1 MKNRSETKRLS
12 SLNSAMTVAATMA
25 VTIASGIAP
34 AAAGTIRHD
43 RPDWQYVNL
52 AKYYPSVGQI
62 GLNSQGLCS
71 GTLISSNWVL
81 TAAHCIDSMQG
92 QSANFMVGGGRY
104 TVTNAIGYR
113 GWLNTS
119 GEPYAGYDIALLKL
133 KSSVQNVAPAN
144 LFTGYNEDMQIGT
157 YVGFGATGTGLTG
170 EYYNDGKK
178 RAGQNIIGLG
188 SRAVVPNNQG
198 YQRLSD
204 RVLVSDFDS
213 PYTAN
218 LYDPLSVPL
227 NLEYSIA
234 HGDSG
239 GGMFINSRLA
249 GVNSFGVDP
258 ITKSSNPRYGITM
271 GTTRVSSFTSWINSV
286 ISRTWSSYSS
296 NYWGYTPVLQQYM
309 SSESFPILDQYYE
322 FDDWDPNNPY
332 QVAMSWDDS
341 EELPHKIPEPS
352 TLIGIFC
359 IGGLLK
365 LCRRRQPS
373 A

>member
-1 MKNRSETKRLS
+1 MKNRSETKPGS
-12 SLNSAMTVAATMA
+12 SVNSMMTVAATMA
-25 VTIASGIAP
+25 VAIAGNIAP

-52 AKYYPSVGQI
+52 ATYYPSVGQI
-62 GLNSQGLCS
+62 GLNFQGICS
-71 GTLISSNWVL
+71 GTLIGANWVL
-81 TAAHCIDSMQG
+81 TAAHCIEGMQG

-104 TVTNAIGYR
+104 TVTNAIGHR

-119 GEPYAGYDIALLKL
+119 GDPGAGYDIALLKL
-133 KSSVQNVAPAN
+133 KSSVRNIAPAN

-157 YVGFGATGTGLTG
+157 YVGFGNTGTGLTG

-188 SRAVVPNNQG
+188 SRLNYSN
-198 YQRLSD
+198 RL
-204 RVLVSDFDS
+204 LVSDFDS
-213 PYTAN
+213 PYAAN
-218 LYDPLSVPL
+218 PYNSLSQPL
-227 NLEYSIA
+227 NLEYQLG

-239 GGMFINSRLA
+239 GGMFINNMVA
-249 GVNSFGVDP
+249 GVHSF
-258 ITKSSNPRYGITM
+258 ITGQSTYGDISAS
-271 GTTRVSSFTSWINSV
+271 TRVSSFTSWINSV

-296 NYWGYTPVLQQYM
+296 NYWGSTPVLEQYT
-309 SSESFPILDQYYE
+309 SAQSFPILDQYYE

-332 QVAMSWDDS
+332 QVAISWDDS

-359 IGGLLK
+359 MGGLLK
-365 LCRRRQPS
+365 LCRRRQPN